1 MTTITTEHGFKIE
14 FNEQKHVYI
23 HDNQYVVGMSTIL
36 GHLASPKLEGWKLNN
51 EIKYIK
57 KEMERQ
63 GISIEKIALIS
74 GVYIVG
80 SLVLLLVFRNKLQPV
95 KL

>member
-14 FNEQKHVYI
+14 FNEEKHVYI

-63 GISIEKIALIS
+63 GISIEKIETIILNAKTNAKKRKPKHFKYWFY
-74 GVYIVG
+74 GA
-80 SLVLLLVFRNKLQPV
+80 
-95 KL
+95 